1 MHVLG
6 YRCFLICFSLV
17 YIGSQ
22 LKWFFSICKLIF
34 HHCFLFLALPGLKVR
49 SFFWICSSCSVFL
62 FGLRCEKWVASFPAF
77 LSTAPLP
84 MLSIYVAVSP
94 KVFFQFILW
103 SLCSLFLET
112 ALFKSLAQLARL
124 TLCALLALLIAFLA
138 APIALL
144 IFGALVAL
152 LILIAFLATLTCSL
166 PPHVCH
172 ISRPSLL
179 APIRLFLRF
188 LLVPPLPSLLFVFP
202 DCLLLCTC
210 WNMAFCSHSRSWTM
224 PSHPFL
230 SYVFPFLCNHCSHC
244 LLVFP
249 IPPVDVHFQILRRQ
263 SSNCW

>member
-1 MHVLG
+1 M
-6 YRCFLICFSLV
+6 FP
-17 YIGSQ
+17 
-22 LKWFFSICKLIF
+22 FFGDCTFQKSRTAC
-34 HHCFLFLALPGLKVR
+34 
-49 SFFWICSSCSVFL
+49 
-62 FGLRCEKWVASFPAF
+62 ASH
-77 LSTAPLP
+77 
-84 MLSIYVAVSP
+84 
-94 KVFFQFILW
+94 
-103 SLCSLFLET
+103 
-112 ALFKSLAQLARL
+112 
-124 TLCALLALLIAFLA
+124 TLCASGTSHSISCCANRASHIWCACGTF
-138 APIALL
+138 
-144 IFGALVAL
+144 
-152 LILIAFLATLTCSL
+152 ILIAFLATLTCSL

-179 APIRLFLRF
+179 APIRLFLPF

-230 SYVFPFLCNHCSHC
+230 SYVFPFLCHHCSHC